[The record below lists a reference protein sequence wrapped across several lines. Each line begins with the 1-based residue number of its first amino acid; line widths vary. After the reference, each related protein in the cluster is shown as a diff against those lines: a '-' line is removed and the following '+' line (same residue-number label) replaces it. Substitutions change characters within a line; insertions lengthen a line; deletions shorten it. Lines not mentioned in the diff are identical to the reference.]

1 MKPTAAVLKRSAA
14 AVAVL
19 VALVLAY
26 AATRPDS
33 FRVERRVSIA
43 AAPEKVYPLL
53 NDIRAQNRWSPWDKK
68 DPAMKRVYSGAAA
81 GVGAVYEWDGNKD
94 IGAGRLEIVES
105 IAPRK
110 VVMRLDFTRPMEGR
124 NVAAFTLEPQGA
136 ATEVTWSIEG
146 PMPYV
151 SKLFG
156 LFCDMDT
163 MIGKEFEAGL
173 ADLKSLAETGR

>member
-1 MKPTAAVLKRSAA
+1 MIKKLSAA
-14 AVAVL
+14 LAVL
-19 VALVLAY
+19 VVLVLAY

-33 FRVERRVSIA
+33 FRVARRVSIS

-53 NDIRAQNRWSPWDKK
+53 DDIRAQNAWSPWDKK
-68 DPAMKRVYSGAAA
+68 DPAMKRSYSGAAT
-81 GVGAVYEWDGNKD
+81 GVGAVYEWDGNKE

-105 IAPRK
+105 VAPRK
-110 VVMRLDFTRPMEGR
+110 VVMKLDFTRPMEGH

-151 SKLFG
+151 SKLFS

-173 ADLKSLAETGR
+173 ADLKALAERR

>member
-1 MKPTAAVLKRSAA
+1 MIKKLSAA
-14 AVAVL
+14 LAVL
-19 VALVLAY
+19 VVLVLAY

-33 FRVERRVSIA
+33 FRVARRVSIS

-53 NDIRAQNRWSPWDKK
+53 NDIRAQNTWSPWDKK
-68 DPAMKRVYSGAAA
+68 DPAMKRSYSGAAT
-81 GVGAVYEWDGNKD
+81 GVGAVYEWDGNKE

-105 IAPRK
+105 VAPRK
-110 VVMRLDFTRPMEGR
+110 VVMKLDFTRPMEGH

-151 SKLFG
+151 SKLFS
-156 LFCDMDT
+156 LFCDMDK

-173 ADLKSLAETGR
+173 ADLKALAERR